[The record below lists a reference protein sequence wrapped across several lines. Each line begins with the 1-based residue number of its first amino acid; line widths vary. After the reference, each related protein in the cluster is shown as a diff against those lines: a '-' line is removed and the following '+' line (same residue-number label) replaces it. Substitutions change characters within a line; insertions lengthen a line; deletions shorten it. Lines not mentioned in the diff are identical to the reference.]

1 MSYEALKSI
10 LNKGPSRA
18 SLYSVRIP
26 NKFGTRENQHINFLC
41 DAVSVPGTRFNTA
54 VALGQ
59 EFMGTQRD
67 MPTALIYSKPLTMSV
82 IESRD
87 YIIYKALK
95 RWNND
100 ICLNANQP
108 GINSGNGRSHRMN
121 YYNDYVTDLEI
132 IKYEYAAGG
141 KLMSSNLSNPDD
153 CYDQVMKFTFIN
165 AWPTEIG
172 PLQYSS
178 MPDAPPVSFD
188 IQFTY
193 ESCNV
198 SDV

>member
-26 NKFGTRENQHINFLC
+26 NKFGTKENQHMNFLC

-95 RWNND
+95 RWNEQ
-100 ICLNANQP
+100 ICRNANQP
-108 GINSGNGRSHRMN
+108 GVTGGNGRSHRMN
-121 YYNDYVTDLEI
+121 YYNEYVTDIEI
-132 IKYEYAAGG
+132 VKFEYANRS
-141 KLMSSNLSNPDD
+141 KILSGSLREPDD
-153 CYDQVMKFTFIN
+153 CYDEVMKWTFIN

-193 ESCNV
+193 ESYNIR
-198 SDV
+198 

>member
-10 LNKGPSRA
+10 LSKGPSRA
-18 SLYSVRIP
+18 ALYSVRIP
-26 NKFGTRENQHINFLC
+26 NKFGTKENEHINFLC
-41 DAVSVPGTRFNTA
+41 DAVSVPGSRFNTA
-54 VALGQ
+54 AALGQ
-59 EFMGTQRD
+59 EYMGNYRE

-95 RWNND
+95 RWNNQ
-100 ICLNANQP
+100 ICQNANQP
-108 GINSGNGRSHRMN
+108 GINGGNGRSHRMR
-121 YYNDYVTDLEI
+121 YYQNYVTDIEI
-132 IKYEYAAGG
+132 TKYEYANRSKIISGNIS
-141 KLMSSNLSNPDD
+141 KPDD
-153 CYDQVMKFTFIN
+153 CYDSVIKFTFIN

-193 ESCNV
+193 ESYHV
-198 SDV
+198 SDL